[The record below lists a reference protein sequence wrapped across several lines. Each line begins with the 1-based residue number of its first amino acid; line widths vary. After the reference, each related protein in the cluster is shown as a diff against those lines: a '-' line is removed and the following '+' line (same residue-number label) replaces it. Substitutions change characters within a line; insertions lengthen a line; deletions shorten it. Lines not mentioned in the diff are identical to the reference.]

1 MSISLVSAERGR
13 SAPVQPWHG
22 TVPPG
27 PLLGAQGCCGGRILH
42 PPQLQVSCCPPQ
54 GAKGA
59 KKSQKEPRF
68 FPNQRRGAEWGE
80 EIPERP
86 SHWEAAGAVLAPAR
100 CFFLFF
106 LFFLFFAPKHVE
118 GRDVAACLSL
128 CRRPPQGWEL
138 RMAPGCPPWG
148 LEWPRWGR
156 GGSRV
161 WVLGGWVQR
170 GGPRGGERGRG
181 VEAWKVAGTRSRS
194 WN

>member
-13 SAPVQPWHG
+13 SAPVQPWHS

-59 KKSQKEPRF
+59 KKSHVSSRISAVGPNGERKSPSDPATGKPQELCWLLPAAFSF
-68 FPNQRRGAEWGE
+68 F
-80 EIPERP
+80 
-86 SHWEAAGAVLAPAR
+86 SS
-100 CFFLFF
+100 FFF
-106 LFFLFFAPKHVE
+106 FFAPKHVE

-128 CRRPPQGWEL
+128 CRHPPQGWEL

-181 VEAWKVAGTRSRS
+181 VEAGKVAGTRSRS